1 MSLTRRDLL
10 GVLGWL
16 GLGSLAVHLGGCA
29 LPDPGGGDDD
39 DDQLPDV
46 ELPDGARENLRA
58 AMAVMIPPAPDG
70 VGAVEAGALEVLA
83 LERFVPLA
91 RGLGLLPA
99 LPPDWQD
106 AVAGG
111 ADPLLQGLLAAE
123 LDAMAFE
130 QRALTPFR
138 HLSRPEQEEAIAL
151 ATHDPR
157 RRAAMRFLRSISVW
171 AYLGAVVKD
180 LGLRAVGF
188 PPFEDFADGLA
199 VSGYPRMSASGEIDD
214 YTDNRAPA
222 PTPGDDLA
230 LVLDARGDLR

>member
-1 MSLTRRDLL
+1 MALNRRELL

-16 GLGSLAVHLGGCA
+16 GLTPLAVHLGACA
-29 LPDPGGGDDD
+29 RPGAWSDDDDEELPDPT
-39 DDQLPDV
+39 
-46 ELPDGARENLRA
+46 LPDGARDNLRA
-58 AMAVMIPPAPDG
+58 AMDVLIPAAPDG

-83 LERFVPLA
+83 LDRFVPLA

-106 AVAGG
+106 AVAAG
-111 ADPLLQGLLAAE
+111 ADPLLQSLLAAE

-130 QRALTPFR
+130 QRPLTPFR
-138 HLSRPEQEEAIAL
+138 FLPRAAQEEAIAL
-151 ATHDPR
+151 ASVDPGR
-157 RRAAMRFLRSISVW
+157 RPVIDFLRSVCVW
-171 AYLGAVVKD
+171 AYLGAVVND

-199 VSGYPRMSASGEIDD
+199 VSGYPRVGPDGAIDD

-222 PTPGDDLA
+222 PTPGDDLS
-230 LVLDARGDLR
+230 LVLDARGDLL

>member
-1 MSLTRRDLL
+1 MNRRELL

-16 GLGSLAVHLGGCA
+16 GLGSLAVHLGACA
-29 LPDPGGGDDD
+29 RPRSGDGDDD
-39 DDQLPDV
+39 DELPDP
-46 ELPDGARENLRA
+46 ELPDGAADNLRA
-58 AMAVMIPPAPDG
+58 AMDVMIPAAPDG

-111 ADPLLQGLLAAE
+111 ADPLLQTLLAAE

-138 HLSRPEQEEAIAL
+138 YLSRAQQEEAIAL
-151 ATHDPR
+151 ATADPR
-157 RRAAMRFLRSISVW
+157 RRPAMQLLRSVSLW
-171 AYLGAVVKD
+171 AYLGAVVND

-188 PPFEDFADGLA
+188 PPFEDFDDRLA
-199 VSGYPRMSASGEIDD
+199 VSGYPRTLPDGTIDD

-222 PTPGDDLA
+222 ATPGDDLS

>member
-1 MSLTRRDLL
+1 MSITRRELL
-10 GVLGWL
+10 GLLGGL
-16 GLGSLAVHLGGCA
+16 GLGSLAAHLGGCA
-29 LPDPGGGDDD
+29 IPGPAGDDGGGD
-39 DDQLPDV
+39 QIPDPA
-46 ELPDGARENLRA
+46 LPDGAQDTLRA
-58 AMAVMIPPAPDG
+58 AMDVMIPAAPDG
-70 VGAVEAGALEVLA
+70 IGAVEAGALEVLA

-138 HLSRPEQEEAIAL
+138 YLSRAEQEEAIAL
-151 ATHDPR
+151 AMLDPR
-157 RRAAMRFLRSISVW
+157 RRAAMRFLRSACVW
-171 AYLGAVVKD
+171 AYLGAVVND
-180 LGLRAVGF
+180 LGLRAIGF
-188 PPFEDFADGLA
+188 PPFEDFADRLA
-199 VSGYPRMSASGEIDD
+199 VSGYPRTTATGEIDD

-222 PTPGDDLA
+222 PTAGDDLS
-230 LVLDARGDLR
+230 LVLDARGDLL